1 MKYLLEIYAYM
12 FYNTHMTL
20 GVYELIQ
27 EYSEQIEEDTRIDV
41 LNLKDKQLSSPNVK
55 HKWLFKLT
63 MEKKKLLELLEKKDH
78 IVAGKMRDNPLE
90 LSKARIQ
97 AKANIDDAMIA
108 LNKEIKKQE
117 LMIEYLDGAVNKI
130 FSQMGFDFRNLVE
143 LLKMEQ
149 L

>member
-1 MKYLLEIYAYM
+1 MSS
-12 FYNTHMTL
+12 NTET

-27 EYSEQIEEDTRIDV
+27 EYSDQIEEDTKIDV

-63 MEKKKLLELLEKKDH
+63 MEKKKLLELLEKKER
-78 IVAGKMRDNPLE
+78 IVADKMKDNPLE

-97 AKANIDDAMIA
+97 AKANVDDTMIN

>member
-1 MKYLLEIYAYM
+1 MSSNDEIYD
-12 FYNTHMTL
+12 
-20 GVYELIQ
+20 LIK
-27 EYSEQIEEDTRIDV
+27 EYSEQIEEDTKIDV

-63 MEKKKLLELLEKKDH
+63 MEKKKLLELLDKKDR
-78 IVAGKMRDNPLE
+78 IVAEKMKDNPLE

-97 AKANIDDAMIA
+97 AKANTDDTMINI
-108 LNKEIKKQE
+108 NKDIKKQE